1 MDLGK
6 ITEYM
11 LSFNK
16 RVEYVKMKNVIAS
29 DFVVLKKWG
38 LSWRAI
44 GQLIM
49 NIKWSWFFKQVCRKI
64 YRCIKQGR

>member
-29 DFVVLKKWG
+29 DFVVLKNG
-38 LSWRAI
+38 DYHGAR
-44 GQLIM
+44 
-49 NIKWSWFFKQVCRKI
+49 
-64 YRCIKQGR
+64 